1 MLTHE
6 PLGSRL
12 VLPLL
17 QALKTMNTVFND
29 PVVRSTGSIS
39 TSCSSAPSPTESGL
53 LTGSSSS
60 AKLDPLAREIRRSLD
75 LGKDI
80 NLSALLHRHSAG
92 SDGAA
97 VNNNSSN
104 LSLRSSSQRESLHSP
119 VLLPGTEC
127 GRIETLE
134 EKSEGRE
141 VEPSAAGLPQ
151 A

>member
-29 PVVRSTGSIS
+29 PVVRSSGSIS
-39 TSCSSAPSPTESGL
+39 TGYSSAPSPTESGH

-104 LSLRSSSQRESLHSP
+104 LSLRSSQRESLHSP